1 MHPNYQAIY
10 MTVQRIPQGRV
21 ASYGQIATLAGLPG
35 RARQVGYALHALPPG
50 NPIPWFRVVNA
61 RGHISLPSGAGAFA
75 RQRDAL
81 LADGVEVD
89 GRGRIDLK
97 RYRWNP

>member
-10 MTVQRIPQGRV
+10 MTVQQIPQGKV
-21 ASYGQIATLAGLPG
+21 ASYGQIARLAGLPG

-50 NPIPWFRVVNA
+50 SPVPWFRVVNA
-61 RGHISLPSGAGAFA
+61 QGRISQSETSGAAT

-81 LADGVEVD
+81 EADGVDVD
-89 GRGRIDLK
+89 DRGRIDLK
-97 RYRWNP
+97 QFGWRA

>member
-10 MTVQRIPQGRV
+10 MTVQQIPQGCV

-50 NPIPWFRVVNA
+50 NPVPWFRVVNS
-61 RGHISLPSGAGAFA
+61 RGQISRPTATTAFA
-75 RQRDAL
+75 NQRDAL

-97 RYRWNP
+97 RYGWNP